1 MIGPSLNRRND
12 MTDPHAYNITIR
24 KGDFDGEVY
33 FEARVKELP
42 DLTEYADS
50 HDEAYQLVVDAI
62 ETTAEVFQEK
72 GREMPTPHIP
82 ADDFSGRVTLRLP
95 KSLHRAMVE
104 ASEDEG
110 ISLNQYMVNVL
121 SYFSGYADGGARGFD
136 HAMWSHISRPEKTET
151 YKASKLKVVHR
162 NDHLQ
167 QAENWKQTG

>member
-1 MIGPSLNRRND
+1 MI
-12 MTDPHAYNITIR
+12 DPHAYNITIR
-24 KGDFDGEVY
+24 KGHFDDDVF

-50 HDEAYQLVVDAI
+50 YDEAYQLVIDAI
-62 ETTAEVFQEK
+62 ETTVEAFQEK
-72 GREMPTPHIP
+72 ARDMPAPHIP

-121 SYFSGYADGGARGFD
+121 SYFSGYADGGASGVD
-136 HAMWSHISRPEKTET
+136 HSMWSFIARPEKPES
-151 YKASKLKVVHR
+151 YRKPKLKVVYS
-162 NDHLQ
+162 NDLDQ
-167 QAENWKQTG
+167 QSGSWKQTG